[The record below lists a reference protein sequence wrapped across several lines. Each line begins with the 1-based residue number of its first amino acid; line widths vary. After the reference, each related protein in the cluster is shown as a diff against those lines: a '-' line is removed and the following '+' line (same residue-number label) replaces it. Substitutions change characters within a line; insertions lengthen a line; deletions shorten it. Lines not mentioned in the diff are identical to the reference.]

1 MSRRQ
6 ALAVLFGMLVG
17 AASMI
22 GFAPAAFASCAY
34 AADSPENLQR
44 ADVVFVGEIV
54 GDRSGMLGAQ
64 RELTF
69 KVDQVYKG
77 EAYAEQLV
85 VSSTSG
91 DSLNIAGTG
100 QFLVLAR
107 YGSSRTNGP
116 AAKLTSDGCSGTRAG
131 PAPAA
136 LGAGRPPVAG
146 SSARA
151 SRHPELLVGVGVVF
165 VIGSIVVNRWAAR
178 RRPPRPPR

>member
-1 MSRRQ
+1 MLLAALVAAMALI
-6 ALAVLFGMLVG
+6 ALAPT
-17 AASMI
+17 AAS
-22 GFAPAAFASCAY
+22 ASCAF
-34 AADSPENLQR
+34 AADSPENFKR
-44 ADVVFVGEIV
+44 AQVVFTGEIV

-69 KVDQVYKG
+69 KVGQVYKG

-91 DSLNIAGTG
+91 ESLNITGTG
-100 QFLVLAR
+100 LFLVLAQ
-107 YGSSRTNGP
+107 YGSSRTDGP

-136 LGAGRPPVAG
+136 WGPGRPPVAG

-151 SRHPELLVGVGVVF
+151 SRHPELLIGVGVVF
-165 VIGSIVVNRWAAR
+165 IVGAIVVNRWTAR
-178 RRPPRPPR
+178 RRPPR